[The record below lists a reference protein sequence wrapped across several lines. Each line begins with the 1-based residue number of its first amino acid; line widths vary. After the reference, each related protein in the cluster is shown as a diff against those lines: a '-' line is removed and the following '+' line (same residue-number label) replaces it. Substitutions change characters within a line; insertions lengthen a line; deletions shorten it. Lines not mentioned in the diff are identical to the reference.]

1 MIVRAFVSSMSSRGN
16 VHHVESRQLLQ
27 RLCFAFMHGLT
38 FAVGTSLTSG
48 APNTVTWASIHH
60 KTNIGR
66 TSFALP
72 DPNYVANVNE
82 ELDSQNVPPAES
94 CGPYL

>member
-1 MIVRAFVSSMSSRGN
+1 
-16 VHHVESRQLLQ
+16 
-27 RLCFAFMHGLT
+27 LCNDLSFLSFFLVVVV
-38 FAVGTSLTSG
+38 AVGTSLTSG

-72 DPNYVANVNE
+72 DPSYVPNCNE
-82 ELDSQNVPPAES
+82 ELDNQNVPPADS
-94 CGPYL
+94 CGPYF